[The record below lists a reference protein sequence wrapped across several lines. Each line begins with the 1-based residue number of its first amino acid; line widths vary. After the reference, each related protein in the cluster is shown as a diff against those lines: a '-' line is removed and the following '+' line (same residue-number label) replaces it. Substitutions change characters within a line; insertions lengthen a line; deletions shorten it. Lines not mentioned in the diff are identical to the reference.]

1 MKSAPLQHKPSTWRL
16 MLAPCIQMW
25 SQGVLNKYLLEVRF
39 TAMKTQACRCIKVK
53 GHVVCETPAT
63 LIRHWESTEIQNRLI
78 KKSPAHLRF
87 MSACSL
93 PLSLFISQPSS
104 VNQRGGLGVCGEIM
118 FKQRI
123 TLKLTPD
130 ASLCVRVWVQAHVTL
145 LSI

>member
-25 SQGVLNKYLLEVRF
+25 SQGVLNKYLLAVRF
-39 TAMKTQACRCIKVK
+39 TYENPSVSLHQSQRTRCLWDSSDFDKTLRKHRDSEQVNKKITRPFKVY
-53 GHVVCETPAT
+53 E
-63 LIRHWESTEIQNRLI
+63 RLFTA
-78 KKSPAHLRF
+78 S
-87 MSACSL
+87 
-93 PLSLFISQPSS
+93 LSLFISQPSS